1 MFKNDKKKLS
11 VNGTAQKSPSLNM
24 ISEDTKIK
32 GSINTQTDIRVAGRL
47 DGEIFCKGK
56 CIITG
61 SAKVDGNVTSI
72 DADIAGNITGIVKV
86 SNKLILRNSANVKG
100 DIFTKTLIIEE
111 GAVMNG
117 SCRMGS
123 VEKMDNVNDTDFSS
137 KRKSD
142 QILQ

>member
-1 MFKNDKKKLS
+1 MFKNDKKKPA

-24 ISEDTKIK
+24 ISEDTRIK
-32 GSINTQTDIRVAGRL
+32 GSINTQTDIRFAGKL

-56 CIITG
+56 SIVTG
-61 SAKVDGNVTSI
+61 SAIIEGNITSV
-72 DADIAGNITGIVKV
+72 DADIAGNVTGIVKV
-86 SNKLILRNSANVKG
+86 SNKLILRQSAKVKG

-123 VEKMDNVNDTDFSS
+123 IEKMDQMNDNDFTS
-137 KRKSD
+137 KRKSE
-142 QILQ
+142 QIG

>member
-1 MFKNDKKKLS
+1 MFKNDKKKLN

-24 ISEDTKIK
+24 ISEDTRIK

-56 CIITG
+56 CIVTG
-61 SAKVDGNVTSI
+61 SAKVDGNVTSV
-72 DADIAGNITGIVKV
+72 DADIAGNIIGVVKI
-86 SNKLILRNSANVKG
+86 SNKLILRNSAKVKG

-111 GAVMNG
+111 GAVVNG

-123 VEKMDNVNDTDFSS
+123 VEQMDSVNEPDFTS
-137 KRKSD
+137 KRKSE
-142 QILQ
+142 

>member
-1 MFKNDKKKLS
+1 MFKNDKKKPN

-24 ISEDTKIK
+24 ISEDTRIK
-32 GSINTQTDIRVAGRL
+32 GSINTQTDMRVAGRL

-56 CIITG
+56 CIVTG
-61 SAKVDGNVTSI
+61 SAKVDGNVTSV
-72 DADIAGNITGIVKV
+72 DADIAGSIIGVVKI

-123 VEKMDNVNDTDFSS
+123 VEQIDNVKDTEFSS
-137 KRKSD
+137 KRKSE
-142 QILQ
+142 QI